1 MKVLFISKMDMASV
15 DLFEHMQNE
24 LEVQMC
30 TFVSD
35 VVRRM
40 IKIVAPNVIFVMNDD
55 SYSEMAYS
63 KLVDDAG
70 DIPIVVLCDRDDDA
84 INKFNLPDIHY
95 LIKPISATKIVNKI
109 KSFEIVVVEE
119 TEEPEIVEE
128 ESIPEGSIPEGSI
141 PEGSIPEDVYEDI
154 QEESSVKKILAVDDN
169 ALVLRTI
176 SSILK
181 DEYNVSV
188 APSVQVAIRFM
199 ENKKYDLILLDYD
212 MPKMDGFAAL
222 QYIKRDPDLRDIPV
236 VFLTGVADKARI
248 AKVFKYMPEGYLLK
262 PIEVDKL
269 KKKIHELIG
278 EENDKLS

>member
-1 MKVLFISKMDMASV
+1 MKVLFISKMDMASA

-70 DIPIVVLCDRDDDA
+70 DIPIVALCDRGDDA
-84 INKFNLPDIHY
+84 INKFNFPDIHY

-119 TEEPEIVEE
+119 PQELEIAEE
-128 ESIPEGSIPEGSI
+128 ESITEEP
-141 PEGSIPEDVYEDI
+141 IPEDVYEDI

-169 ALVLRTI
+169 ALVLRAI

-278 EENDKLS
+278 